1 MIIVLII
8 IKEFKMAI
16 ISRRI
21 LKPILG
27 KSKIALERST
37 KYKNI
42 MVSNGIKA
50 RLGTFIGGELNGSI
64 QLTAAYSD
72 MTTAT
77 KSFANLS
84 ANKEIMELMNKRDD
98 DPSGVL
104 IGPEV
109 YRSVYGQPSPEHN
122 ILLIREYEVDRKNL
136 SKSIELLAEVE
147 EIGKDEDTN
156 ILGLYPIIA
165 DKMDSLYV
173 IYYYSSF
180 ESMGD
185 IIDRIGMSEAF
196 QNVVNRANEIGKL
209 KSSNVVKML

>member
-1 MIIVLII
+1 MS
-8 IKEFKMAI
+8 I

-27 KSKIALERST
+27 KSKTALERST
-37 KYKNI
+37 KYKDI
-42 MVSNGIKA
+42 MVSNGVKA
-50 RLGTFIGGELNGSI
+50 RLGMFVGGELNGSI
-64 QLTAAYSD
+64 QLTAAYAD
-72 MTTAT
+72 MTSAT
-77 KSFANLS
+77 KSFADLS
-84 ANKEIMELMNKRDD
+84 KNKEIMELMSKRDD
-98 DPSGVL
+98 DPSGHL

-122 ILLIREYEVDRKNL
+122 ILLIREYEVDRKFVPQ
-136 SKSIELLAEVE
+136 SVELLAEVE
-147 EIGKDEDTN
+147 AIGKDEDTK

-165 DKMDSLYV
+165 DKMDTLFV

-196 QNVVNRANEIGKL
+196 QNVVNKANEIGKL
-209 KSSNVVKML
+209 KASNVVRMI

>member
-1 MIIVLII
+1 
-8 IKEFKMAI
+8 MAI
-16 ISRRI
+16 VSRRI

-27 KSKIALERST
+27 KAKTALERAT

-42 MVSNGIKA
+42 MVSSGIKA
-50 RLGTFIGGELNGSI
+50 RLGSFVGGELNGCI
-64 QLTAAYSD
+64 QLTAIYPD

-77 KSFANLS
+77 KSFTELS
-84 ANKEIMELMNKRDD
+84 KNKDIVDMMSKRDD
-98 DPSGVL
+98 NPSGHL

-109 YRSVYGQPSPEHN
+109 YRSIYGAPSPEHSV
-122 ILLIREYEVDRKNL
+122 LLIREYEVDRKFL
-136 SKSIELLAEVE
+136 PKTIELLSEVE
-147 EIGKDEDTN
+147 NIGKDEDTK

-173 IYYYSSF
+173 VYYYSSF

-196 QNVVNRANEIGKL
+196 QTVVNKANEIGKL
-209 KSSNVVKML
+209 KASNVVKMF

>member
-1 MIIVLII
+1 
-8 IKEFKMAI
+8 MAI

-27 KSKIALERST
+27 KSKTALERST
-37 KYKNI
+37 KYKDI
-42 MVSNGIKA
+42 MVSNGVKA
-50 RLGTFIGGELNGSI
+50 RLGMFVGGELNGAI
-64 QLTAAYSD
+64 QLTAAYTD
-72 MTTAT
+72 MTSAT
-77 KSFANLS
+77 KSFASLS
-84 ANKEIMELMNKRDD
+84 KNKEIMELMSKRDD
-98 DPSGVL
+98 DPSGHL

-122 ILLIREYEVDRKNL
+122 ILLIREYEVDRKFIPQ
-136 SKSIELLAEVE
+136 SVELLAEVE
-147 EIGKDEDTN
+147 DIGKDEDTK

-165 DKMDSLYV
+165 DKMDTLFV

-196 QNVVNRANEIGKL
+196 QNVVNKANEIGKL
-209 KSSNVVKML
+209 KASNVVRMI

>member
-1 MIIVLII
+1 
-8 IKEFKMAI
+8 MAI

-27 KSKIALERST
+27 KSKTALERST
-37 KYKNI
+37 KYKDI
-42 MVSNGIKA
+42 MVSNGVKA
-50 RLGTFIGGELNGSI
+50 RLGMFVGGELNGAI
-64 QLTAAYSD
+64 QLTAAYTD
-72 MTTAT
+72 MTSAT
-77 KSFANLS
+77 KSFASLS
-84 ANKEIMELMNKRDD
+84 KNKEITELMSKRDD
-98 DPSGVL
+98 DPSGHL

-122 ILLIREYEVDRKNL
+122 ILLIREYEVDRKYVPQ
-136 SKSIELLAEVE
+136 SVELLSEVE
-147 EIGKDEDTN
+147 AIGKDEDTK

-165 DKMDSLYV
+165 DKMDTLFV

-196 QNVVNRANEIGKL
+196 QNVVSKANEIGKL
-209 KSSNVVKML
+209 KASNVVRMI

>member
-1 MIIVLII
+1 
-8 IKEFKMAI
+8 MAI

-27 KSKIALERST
+27 KSKTALERST

-42 MVSNGIKA
+42 MVSNGVKA
-50 RLGTFIGGELNGSI
+50 RLGMFVGGELNGSI
-64 QLTAAYSD
+64 QLTAAYAD
-72 MTTAT
+72 MTSAT
-77 KSFANLS
+77 KSFADLS
-84 ANKEIMELMNKRDD
+84 KNKEIMELMSKRDD
-98 DPSGVL
+98 DPSGHL

-122 ILLIREYEVDRKNL
+122 ILLIREYEVDRKFVPQ
-136 SKSIELLAEVE
+136 SVELLAEVE
-147 EIGKDEDTN
+147 AIGKDEDTK

-165 DKMDSLYV
+165 DKMDTLFV

-185 IIDRIGMSEAF
+185 IIDRVGMSEAF
-196 QNVVNRANEIGKL
+196 QNVVNKTNEIGKL
-209 KSSNVVKML
+209 KASNVVRMI

>member
-1 MIIVLII
+1 
-8 IKEFKMAI
+8 MAI

-27 KSKIALERST
+27 KSKTALERST
-37 KYKNI
+37 KYKDI
-42 MVSNGIKA
+42 MVLNGVKA
-50 RLGTFIGGELNGSI
+50 RLGMFVGGELNGAI
-64 QLTAAYSD
+64 QLTAAYTD
-72 MTTAT
+72 MTSAT
-77 KSFANLS
+77 KSFADLS
-84 ANKEIMELMNKRDD
+84 KNKEIMELMSKRDD
-98 DPSGVL
+98 DPSGHL

-122 ILLIREYEVDRKNL
+122 ILLIREYEVDRKYVPQ
-136 SKSIELLAEVE
+136 SVELLSEVE
-147 EIGKDEDTN
+147 AIGKDEDTK

-165 DKMDSLYV
+165 DKMDTLFV

-196 QNVVNRANEIGKL
+196 QNVVSKANEIGKL
-209 KSSNVVKML
+209 KASNVVRMI

>member
-1 MIIVLII
+1 
-8 IKEFKMAI
+8 MAI

-27 KSKIALERST
+27 KSKTALERST

-42 MVSNGIKA
+42 MVSNGVKA
-50 RLGTFIGGELNGSI
+50 RLGMFVGGELNGAI
-64 QLTAAYSD
+64 QLTAAYTD
-72 MTTAT
+72 MTSAT
-77 KSFANLS
+77 KSFADLS
-84 ANKEIMELMNKRDD
+84 KNKEIMELMSKRDD
-98 DPSGVL
+98 DPSGHL

-122 ILLIREYEVDRKNL
+122 ILLIREYEVDRKFIPQ
-136 SKSIELLAEVE
+136 SVELLAEVE
-147 EIGKDEDTN
+147 DIGKDEDTK

-165 DKMDSLYV
+165 DKMDTLFV

-185 IIDRIGMSEAF
+185 IIDRVGMSEAF
-196 QNVVNRANEIGKL
+196 QNVVSKANEIGKL
-209 KSSNVVKML
+209 KASNVVRMI